1 MRNTWQL
8 QQAKNQFSLV
18 VDNAL
23 SRGAQTITRHGE
35 PTVVVI
41 SVTEY
46 KKLQPKRKKLVE
58 VLQSCPVKDLD
69 LKRVRDYPGEAAL

>member
-1 MRNTWQL
+1 MRNIWQL
-8 QQAKNQFSLV
+8 QEAKNQFSLV

-41 SVTEY
+41 SVAEY
-46 KKLQPKRKKLVE
+46 KKLHPKRKKLVE

-69 LKRVRDYPGEAAL
+69 LKRVRDYPRKAAL

>member
-1 MRNTWQL
+1 MRNIWQL
-8 QQAKNQFSLV
+8 QEAKNQFSLV

-23 SRGAQTITRHGE
+23 SQGAQTITRHGE

-46 KKLQPKRKKLVE
+46 KKLQPARKKLVE
-58 VLQSCPVKDLD
+58 MLRSCPVKDLD
-69 LKRVRDYPGEAAL
+69 LKRIRDYPRGAAL

>member
-1 MRNTWQL
+1 MRNIWQL
-8 QQAKNQFSLV
+8 QEAKNQFSLV

-23 SRGAQTITRHGE
+23 SQGAQTITRHGE

-46 KKLQPKRKKLVE
+46 KKLQSAQKKLVE
-58 VLQSCPVKDLD
+58 VLRSCPVKELD
-69 LKRVRDYPGEAAL
+69 LKRVRDYPRGAVL

>member
-1 MRNTWQL
+1 MRNVWQL
-8 QQAKNQFSLV
+8 QEAKNQFSLV

-23 SRGAQTITRHGE
+23 SQGAQTITRHGE
-35 PTVVVI
+35 PAVVVI

-46 KKLQPKRKKLVE
+46 KKLHPARKKLVE

-69 LKRVRDYPGEAAL
+69 LERVRDFPRKVEL